1 VKRFSKLPELHNTI
15 HILNYGKSINPEV
28 IKIQQTK
35 EDLKL
40 YREKKVSYIMIRAK
54 TKWQK
59 EKRANYFKKILKSDT
74 LMIRDRP
81 FNF

>member
-1 VKRFSKLPELHNTI
+1 MKRFSKLPEIHNKI

>member
-1 VKRFSKLPELHNTI
+1 MKRFSKLPELHNTI

-40 YREKKVSYIMIRAK
+40 YREKKVSYIMVRVK

-59 EKRANYFKKILKSDT
+59 RKTRKLFQENLEKRHVKDKGQT
-74 LMIRDRP
+74 L
-81 FNF
+81 